1 MCPCKTQ
8 VKEGG
13 SIERQPKRDNMR
25 MILSTLAGFEDGEKS
40 RKSRNAVASRNWKRQ
55 VNTFSLRASRR
66 KIIILILIQ

>member
-1 MCPCKTQ
+1 MGRLSWIIQVCPCKTQ

-40 RKSRNAVASRNWKRQ
+40 RKSRNAG
-55 VNTFSLRASRR
+55 SLEKLEKARTEV
-66 KIIILILIQ
+66 LP